1 MKMEQSLPDSTFVQK
16 KYTTVRTKQQVREL
30 IEHIKSNEVVAFDTE
45 TDSLNPR
52 KGSIIGWSVS
62 GRVGEGFYLP
72 TLVYDKDTDSL
83 QEQFIEGT
91 STHELSRK
99 ILPLLLTKKI
109 VAHNFSFDGQF
120 TKNFYGVDL
129 TPALWA
135 DTILMVHTVNE
146 DGAFGYGNPFGLKSI
161 AIMDQKELGL
171 DVETSANEEQIKLKA
186 SIKANGGSVSKDN
199 YEIFKAD
206 LDILAEYGAA
216 DTDLTLRIYY
226 LYLERIRQES
236 LEKFFFE
243 DEVMPIYREVTIPME
258 AYGIDVDVELLQEA
272 SEKIKEDLKKNKKI
286 VIDSLLKLK
295 EVQNWVIDNS
305 LKAFPPSNKGRWAQS
320 LITKLKVPLPV
331 NEKTGKYRLT
341 RKDVD
346 ALEPSP
352 AKYFLLTGELDHLE
366 ANTVLRISTS
376 LWKQANDGEYV
387 NIQSKQ
393 HLREIVFN
401 YIGETTELK
410 TVSGADKFDDDTVE
424 ALSGKYEW
432 ANNLRIYNRLV
443 KIKSTYID
451 RFLEGHEDGRYYFYF
466 KQYGTVSGRYGSDAQ
481 QLPKPKEE
489 GEDHPTVVYYTNLV
503 RAFLIAGKDR
513 KIIDADYQSLEPRVF
528 GAVTE
533 DQGLQ
538 EIFKKGWDFYSTIAI
553 KAEKLEEDVKAFP
566 NGVSADMSAANYL
579 KKLDSS
585 RRNKAKVYSLGLA
598 YGMSPYALSKNL
610 DITQKEAEEIFNGYL
625 DGFPGLKKWREDSR
639 EFVKAN
645 GYIQNKLGRIRH
657 LPRVKKIF
665 DAFGENIL
673 DWRFRKELTA
683 RYGQEKVTKAY
694 RDYRNGMNNTLN
706 FQIQSLAASIVNR
719 AALQINR
726 RAKELGVDAIVQ
738 AQIHDQL
745 VVNIRQ
751 DQAEMF
757 AKEVQ
762 HLMETT
768 TILPGVD
775 LIAPPEIANNL
786 RDGH

>member
-1 MKMEQSLPDSTFVQK
+1 MEQSSPDNNFVQK
-16 KYTTVRTKQQVREL
+16 KYVTVRTKQQVKEL
-30 IEHIKSNEVVAFDTE
+30 LEHIQSSDIIAFDTE

-52 KGSIIGWSVS
+52 KGNIIGWSVS
-62 GRVGEGFYLP
+62 GQIGQGFYLP
-72 TLVYDKDTDSL
+72 TLVYEKATDSL
-83 QEQFIEGT
+83 VEQFIEGT
-91 STHELSRK
+91 SAHAISRK
-99 ILPLLLTKKI
+99 LLPMLLNKKI

-206 LDILAEYGAA
+206 LDILSEYGAA
-216 DTDLTLRIYY
+216 DTDLTLRVYH
-226 LYLERIRQES
+226 LYLGRLQQEG

-243 DEVMPIYREVTIPME
+243 EEVMPIYREVTIPME
-258 AYGIDVDVELLQEA
+258 AFGIDVDIQLLQEA
-272 SEKIKEDLKKNKKI
+272 SENIKEDLKKNKKI
-286 VIDSLLKLK
+286 VIESLLKLK

-305 LKAFPPSNKGRWAQS
+305 LKAFPPSNKGKWAQT
-320 LITKLKVPLPV
+320 LIARMKVPLPL
-331 NEKTGKYRLT
+331 NEKTGKYKLT
-341 RKDVD
+341 RKDID

-352 AKYFLLTGELDHLE
+352 AKNFLLTGELDHLE
-366 ANTVLRISTS
+366 ANTILRVSTS
-376 LWKQANDGEYV
+376 LWKEANDGEYV

-401 YIGETTELK
+401 YIGETADLK
-410 TVSGADKFDDDTVE
+410 TASGADKFDDDTVE
-424 ALSGKYEW
+424 ALAGKYEW

-451 RFLEGHEDGRYYFYF
+451 RFLDGHEDRRYYFYF

-503 RAFLIAGKDR
+503 RAFLIAGKGR

-553 KAEKLEEDVKAFP
+553 KAEKLEEDTKSFP
-566 NGVSADMSAANYL
+566 NGVSPDMSAPNYL
-579 KKLDSS
+579 KKLDAS

-610 DITQKEAEEIFNGYL
+610 EISQEEAEDIFNGYL

-645 GYIQNKLGRIRH
+645 GYIRNKVGRIRH
-657 LPRVKKIF
+657 LPKVKKIF
-665 DAFGENIL
+665 DAFGERIL
-673 DWRFRKELTA
+673 DWRFRKELSA
-683 RYGQEKVTKAY
+683 RYGSEKVANAY

-745 VVNIRQ
+745 VINVRQ

-762 HLMETT
+762 RLMETT
-768 TILPGVD
+768 TTLPGVD
-775 LIAPPEIANNL
+775 LIAPPEIADNL

>member
-1 MKMEQSLPDSTFVQK
+1 MEQSLSETNFVEK
-16 KYTTVRTKQQVREL
+16 KYTTVRTKQQVKEL
-30 IEHIKSNEVVAFDTE
+30 LEHIQSSDVIAFDTE

-62 GRVGEGFYLP
+62 GQVGQGFYLP

-83 QEQFIEGT
+83 KEQFIEGT
-91 STHELSRK
+91 STHDLSRK
-99 ILPLLLTKKI
+99 LLPLLLTKKI

-146 DGAFGYGNPFGLKSI
+146 DGAFGYGNAFGLKSI

-171 DVETSANEEQIKLKA
+171 DMEASANEEQLKLKA
-186 SIKANGGSVSKDN
+186 SIRANGGSVSKLN

-206 LDILAEYGAA
+206 LEILAEYGAS

-226 LYLERIRQES
+226 LYLDRLKKES
-236 LEKFFFE
+236 MEKFFFE
-243 DEVMPIYREVTIPME
+243 EEVMPIYREVTIPME
-258 AYGIDVDVELLQEA
+258 AYGVDVDVELLQEA

-286 VIDSLLKLK
+286 VVDSLLKLK

-320 LITKLKVPLPV
+320 LIVKLKVPLPI
-331 NEKTGKYRLT
+331 NEKTGKHKLT
-341 RKDVD
+341 KKDIE

-366 ANTVLRISTS
+366 ANTVLRISTN
-376 LWKQANDGEYV
+376 LWKSANDGEFV

-393 HLREIVFN
+393 HLRDIVFN
-401 YIGETTELK
+401 YIGETTDLK
-410 TVSGADKFDDDTVE
+410 TASGADKFDDDTVE
-424 ALSGKYEW
+424 ALAHKYEW
-432 ANNLRIYNRLV
+432 ANNLRVYNRLV

-451 RFLEGHEDGRYYFYF
+451 RFLEGHEEGRYYFYF

-489 GEDHPTVVYYTNLV
+489 GEDHPTVVYYNNLV
-503 RAFLIAGKDR
+503 RAFLIAGKHR
-513 KIIDADYQSLEPRVF
+513 KMIDADYQSLEPRVF

-538 EIFKKGWDFYSTIAI
+538 EIFSKGWDFYSTIAI
-553 KAEKLEEDVKAFP
+553 KAEKLEEDTKTFP
-566 NGVSADMSAANYL
+566 NGVSADMSAPNYL
-579 KKLDSS
+579 KKLDSI

-610 DITQKEAEEIFNGYL
+610 DIPQAEAEDIFNGYL
-625 DGFPGLKKWREDSR
+625 DGFPGLKKWRENSR

-645 GYIQNKLGRIRH
+645 GYIKNKVGRIRH
-657 LPRVKKIF
+657 LPKVKKIF
-665 DAFGENIL
+665 DAFGEKIL
-673 DWRFRKELTA
+673 DWKFRKELSD
-683 RYGQEKVTKAY
+683 RYGSEKVTAAY

-745 VVNIRQ
+745 VINIRQ
-751 DQAEMF
+751 DQAESF

-768 TILPGVD
+768 TTLPGVD

>member
-1 MKMEQSLPDSTFVQK
+1 MEQSLSSSTPVQK
-16 KYTTVRTKQQVREL
+16 KYTTVQTKQQVKEL
-30 IEHIKSNEVVAFDTE
+30 LQHIHDSDVIAFDTE

-52 KGSIIGWSVS
+52 TGNIIGWSVS
-62 GRVGEGFYLP
+62 GCVGEGFYLP
-72 TLVYDKDTDSL
+72 TLVYDKHTDSL

-91 STHELSRK
+91 STHELSTK
-99 ILPLLLTKKI
+99 ILPQLLKKKI

-120 TKNFYGVDL
+120 TENYYGIDL

-146 DGAFGYGNPFGLKSI
+146 EGAFGYGTPFGLKSI

-171 DVETSANEEQIKLKA
+171 DVETSANEEQLKLKA
-186 SIKANGGSVSKDN
+186 SIKANGGSTSKLN

-216 DTDLTLRIYY
+216 DTDLTLRVYY
-226 LYLERIRQES
+226 LYLDRLKEEG

-243 DEVMPIYREVTIPME
+243 EEVMPIYREVTIPME
-258 AYGIDVDVELLQEA
+258 AYGIDVDVALLQEA
-272 SEKIKEDLKKNKKI
+272 SEMIKEDLKKNKKI
-286 VIDSLLKLK
+286 VMDSLLKLK
-295 EVQNWVIDNS
+295 EVQNWVIDSS
-305 LKAFPPSNKGRWAQS
+305 LKAFPPSNKGRWAQKLIAKLKLPLPINEKS
-320 LITKLKVPLPV
+320 GKCRITKKEVDKLESGP
-331 NEKTGKYRLT
+331 GK
-341 RKDVD
+341 K
-346 ALEPSP
+346 
-352 AKYFLLTGELDHLE
+352 FLLTGELDHLE
-366 ANTVLRISTS
+366 PNQILRISTT
-376 LWKQANDGEYV
+376 LWKEANGGEFV

-393 HLREIVFN
+393 HLRDIVFN

-410 TVSGADKFDDDTVE
+410 TVSGADKFDDDTIE
-424 ALSGKYEW
+424 ALSSKYEW

-451 RFLEGHEDGRYYFYF
+451 RFLEGHENGRYYFYF

-489 GEDHPTVVYYTNLV
+489 GEDHPTVVHYTNLV

-533 DQGLQ
+533 DEGLQ
-538 EIFKKGWDFYSTIAI
+538 EIFRKGWDFYSTIAI

-566 NGVSADMSAANYL
+566 NGVSADMSAPNYL
-579 KKLDSS
+579 KKLDVV

-610 DITQKEAEEIFNGYL
+610 DIPQKEAEEIFNGYL

-645 GYIQNKLGRIRH
+645 GYIKNKIGRVRH
-657 LPRVKKIF
+657 LPKVKKIF

-673 DWRFRKELTA
+673 DWKFRKELSA
-683 RYGQEKVTKAY
+683 RYGQDKVMKAY

-745 VVNIRQ
+745 VINVRE

-768 TILPGVD
+768 TTLAGVD